1 MTTCPTAG
9 SVSASGA
16 RQTGNLAQSIATG
29 ISYSRIGGSL
39 MAECERCGD
48 EVDNKNAAGHYRDKC
63 MSCIKDVAYSPGD
76 SDE

>member
-1 MTTCPTAG
+1 MTTCPTAS

-16 RQTGNLAQSIATG
+16 RLNGSSGQSIATG
-29 ISYSRIGGSL
+29 ISYLKIGGRL

-48 EVDNKNAAGHYRDKC
+48 EVNNKNAAGHYRDKC

-76 SDE
+76 ADE